1 MAIIP
6 DTHMAEDSLRQK
18 WESVA
23 FQILL
28 MYKSH
33 QPPSKCTEQRML
45 EIASH
50 CVVFKTE
57 VTSSLASR
65 KMLILKEPH
74 TKCKLKSEK
83 GKYYLKSEVQF

>member
-6 DTHMAEDSLRQK
+6 DTRMAEDSLRQK
-18 WESVA
+18 RESVA

-33 QPPSKCTEQRML
+33 QPTSTCTEQRML

-50 CVVFKTE
+50 CVVFLKR
-57 VTSSLASR
+57 SH
-65 KMLILKEPH
+65 LIIGKEENAH
-74 TKCKLKSEK
+74 S
-83 GKYYLKSEVQF
+83 